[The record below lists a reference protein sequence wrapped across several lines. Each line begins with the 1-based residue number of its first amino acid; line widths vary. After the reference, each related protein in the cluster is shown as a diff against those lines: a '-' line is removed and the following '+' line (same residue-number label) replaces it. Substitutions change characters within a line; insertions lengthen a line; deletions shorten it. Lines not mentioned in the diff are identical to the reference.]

1 MTRGLVLC
9 VLLVASLGACAAPT
23 QAQKAALIRSSIDAG
38 RAGCLVAQA
47 EALRRKAGR
56 LYEADQFELQFRE
69 LMEQRTGGNGA

>member
-1 MTRGLVLC
+1 MNTVTAFGIISDETLANHSGDAQDRHSRIEALSVI
-9 VLLVASLGACAAPT
+9 ASALGYP
-23 QAQKAALIRSSIDAG
+23 DE
-38 RAGCLVAQA
+38 A